1 MKSYEKREAT
11 NEARLELLE
20 LTKQISSLNYK
31 LYEVYTANRA
41 LAIKILG
48 YSSENIALGGKGV
61 SREVEKI
68 IDYYLRLG
76 GRK

>member
-1 MKSYEKREAT
+1 MKSCEKREAT
-11 NEARLELLE
+11 NEAQLELLE

-48 YSSENIALGGKGV
+48 YSSENIALGGNGMSK
-61 SREVEKI
+61 EVEKI
-68 IDYYLRLG
+68 IDYYLGLG
-76 GRK
+76 ERK